1 MLVVIEWLSRAVLLL
16 LLGLSVWS
24 VSIMIER
31 RRFFAALANLRP
43 LGGKLKLG
51 QFAEFNRDLA
61 ASYQSAATI
70 FSEMGQ
76 ISEQDKIERSFGAFL
91 MYEKEQL
98 EKGLSV
104 LGTLGATAPFIGLLG
119 TVMGIIVSFGKLSEG
134 GGGGTDAVMFSLAEA
149 LILTAVGLVVAIPA
163 VVAFNYFTRRA
174 KAVLNDLSVLKDLYL
189 AYRK

>member
-43 LGGKLKLG
+43 LGSKLKLG
-51 QFAEFNRDLA
+51 QFTEFNRELA

-70 FSEMGQ
+70 FTEMGQ
-76 ISEQDKIERSFGAFL
+76 ISEQDKIDRSFGAFL
-91 MYEKEQL
+91 LYEKEQL

-119 TVMGIIVSFGKLSEG
+119 TVMGIIVSFGKLSE